1 MSDLF
6 DLNERIFAAMDELD
20 AADDDH
26 LEQAIEKARTKT
38 QLFAMAINSANTI
51 AKVASMQE
59 QTMDGLALK
68 VGTSRLLLGQPQ
80 VVASVEH
87 PPELP
92 PREFDAL
99 AWVAEFAPGHTLSWT
114 RDRLNKYAHADYT
127 FDEVQALLD
136 EARVECVQLD
146 GGAGGIKQAESDGYG
161 LRGPQRGYVR

>member
-20 AADDDH
+20 AADDDN

-80 VVASVEH
+80 VVAEVEH
-87 PPELP
+87 RALP
-92 PREFDAL
+92 EFDAL

-114 RDRLNKYAHADYT
+114 RDRLNKYANADYT
-127 FDEVQALLD
+127 FEEVQALLD
-136 EARVECVQLD
+136 EAHVECARLD
-146 GGAGGIKQAESDGYG
+146 GKSGGIAQAESDGYG

>member
-26 LEQAIEKARTKT
+26 MEQAIEKARTKT

-80 VVASVEH
+80 VVAQVEH
-87 PPELP
+87 QPVLP
-92 PREFDAL
+92 EFDPI
-99 AWVAEFAPGHTLSWT
+99 AWARSNAHGHSLSWI
-114 RDRLNKYAHADYT
+114 RDRLNKASGADYG
-127 FDEVQALLD
+127 FDEVEAICD
-136 EARVECVQLD
+136 EAGIESVRLD
-146 GGAGGIKQAESDGYG
+146 GKSGGIVQAESDSYG
-161 LRGPQRGYVR
+161 LRGPAKGYAR

>member
-20 AADDDH
+20 AADDEHIDT
-26 LEQAIEKARTKT
+26 AIEKARTKT

-51 AKVASMQE
+51 AKVAAMQE

-80 VVASVEH
+80 VVTSVEH

-99 AWVAEFAPGHTLSWT
+99 AWVAEFAPGHTLSWK
-114 RDRLNKYAHADYT
+114 RDRLNKYGGADYT
-127 FDEVQALLD
+127 FDEVRALLD
-136 EARVECVQLD
+136 EAHVECVELD
-146 GGAGGIKQAESDGYG
+146 GSTTMQRAESDAYG
-161 LRGPQRGYVR
+161 EKGPARGYVR